1 MPCSGY
7 VRTYTHTYIPYIHA
21 YMQTYIDSYTQT
33 YIGLS
38 APLTA
43 FMRKHVL
50 SHCFSAPE
58 SYKARQPTD
67 MQTHKGKTHCAYME
81 STYLFVRTI
90 LNMDQEAKLGRLLLG
105 RETCN
110 PNRSTAHTHCSEPQT
125 EWSVRPE
132 PRSSRCAYVER
143 GA

>member
-1 MPCSGY
+1 M
-7 VRTYTHTYIPYIHA
+7 
-21 YMQTYIDSYTQT
+21 QT

-58 SYKARQPTD
+58 SYKTIQPTD

-110 PNRSTAHTHCSEPQT
+110 PNRRTAHTLLRT
-125 EWSVRPE
+125 
-132 PRSSRCAYVER
+132 AN
-143 GA
+143 